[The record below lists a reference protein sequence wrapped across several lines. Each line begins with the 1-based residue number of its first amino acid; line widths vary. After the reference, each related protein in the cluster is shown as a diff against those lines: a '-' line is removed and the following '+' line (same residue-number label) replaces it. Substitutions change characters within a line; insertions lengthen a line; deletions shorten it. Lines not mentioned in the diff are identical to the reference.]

1 MYWLFKA
8 GFSYMEKDCHD
19 YEDKLFDLSNLLCFM
34 NMIYLPFTDYLC
46 NGTWGKRIFGS
57 VEANAADLS

>member
-19 YEDKLFDLSNLLCFM
+19 YEDKLFDLSKLLYFT
-34 NMIYLPFTDYLC
+34 NMIYLPFIEFRC
-46 NGTWGKRIFGS
+46 G
-57 VEANAADLS
+57 